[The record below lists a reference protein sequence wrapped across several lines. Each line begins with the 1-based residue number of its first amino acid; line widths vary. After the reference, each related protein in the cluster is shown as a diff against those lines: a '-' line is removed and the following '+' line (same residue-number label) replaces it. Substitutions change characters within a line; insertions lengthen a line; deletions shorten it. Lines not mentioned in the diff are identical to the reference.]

1 MKNLKKTSLLK
12 ITGALFILYLGIHY
26 WPNISGFLGAVF
38 SALTPLILGAMI
50 AYSLNIL
57 MSFYERHYFI
67 NSKNEA
73 VQKTRRPI
81 CLLLAMISLLA
92 VLTLVILL
100 IVPQIVSCI
109 RLLLAEIPAAIDQL
123 ILQLES
129 QNFFS
134 EELLDQIAALDWQ
147 TGIERFI
154 KTLSSGIGNVMD
166 VAFSVVSTIT
176 SGVTTAFLAI
186 VFSIYLLTGKDRL
199 CAQSQRLMKRY
210 LQEGIR
216 SKINYVLSVMDECFH
231 HYIVGQCTE
240 AVILGTLCTV
250 GMLILR
256 LPYAPMIGATVAFTA
271 LLPVVG
277 AYLGGAVGVF
287 LICMES
293 PVQAIV
299 FLVFLVILQQV
310 EGNLIY
316 PRVVGSS
323 IGLPGIWV
331 LAAVTVGGGVGGIFG
346 MLLGVPIAAAIYRLI
361 REDIRNYELEQTA
374 KDTP

>member
-1 MKNLKKTSLLK
+1 MKTLKKTSLFK
-12 ITGALFILYLGIHY
+12 ITGSLFILYLGIHY

-57 MSFYERHYFI
+57 MSFYEKHYFI
-67 NSKNEA
+67 NSQKEA
-73 VQKTRRPI
+73 VQKSRRPV
-81 CLLLAMISLLA
+81 CLLLAMVSLLA
-92 VLTLVILL
+92 VLALIVLL
-100 IVPQIVSCI
+100 IVPQIISCVK
-109 RLLLAEIPAAIDQL
+109 LLLAEIPAAIDQL
-123 ILQLES
+123 IVQLES

-134 EELLDQIAALDWQ
+134 EEFLDQIAALDWQ

-166 VAFSVVSTIT
+166 VAFSLVSTIT

-199 CAQSQRLMKRY
+199 RAQSHRLMKRY
-210 LQEGIR
+210 LQERIR
-216 SKINYVLSVMDECFH
+216 SKIIYVLSVMNECFH

-293 PVQAIV
+293 PIQAIV
-299 FLVFLVILQQV
+299 FLVFLVILQQI

-361 REDIRNYELEQTA
+361 REDVRHYELEHETQ
-374 KDTP
+374 DSP

>member
-1 MKNLKKTSLLK
+1 MKNIKKTSLLK

-57 MSFYERHYFI
+57 MSFYEKHYFV

-210 LQEGIR
+210 LREGIR

-293 PVQAIV
+293 PIQAIV

>member
-1 MKNLKKTSLLK
+1 MKTLKKTSLFK
-12 ITGALFILYLGIHY
+12 ITGSLFILYLGIHY

-57 MSFYERHYFI
+57 MSFYEKHYFI
-67 NSKNEA
+67 NSQKEA
-73 VQKTRRPI
+73 VQKSRRPV
-81 CLLLAMISLLA
+81 CLLLAMVSLLA
-92 VLTLVILL
+92 VLALIVLL
-100 IVPQIVSCI
+100 IVPQIISCVK
-109 RLLLAEIPAAIDQL
+109 LLLAEIPAAIDQL
-123 ILQLES
+123 IVQLES

-134 EELLDQIAALDWQ
+134 EEFLDQIAALDWQ

-166 VAFSVVSTIT
+166 VAFSLVSTIT

-199 CAQSQRLMKRY
+199 RAQSHRLMKRY
-210 LQEGIR
+210 LRERIR
-216 SKINYVLSVMDECFH
+216 SKIIYVLSVMNECFH

-293 PVQAIV
+293 PIQAIV
-299 FLVFLVILQQV
+299 FLVFLVILQQI

-361 REDIRNYELEQTA
+361 REDVRHYELEHETQ
-374 KDTP
+374 DSP

>member
-1 MKNLKKTSLLK
+1 MKNIKKKSLLK

-57 MSFYERHYFI
+57 MSFYEKHYFV

-210 LQEGIR
+210 LREGIR

-256 LPYAPMIGATVAFTA
+256 LPV
-271 LLPVVG
+271 
-277 AYLGGAVGVF
+277 
-287 LICMES
+287 
-293 PVQAIV
+293 
-299 FLVFLVILQQV
+299 
-310 EGNLIY
+310 
-316 PRVVGSS
+316 
-323 IGLPGIWV
+323 
-331 LAAVTVGGGVGGIFG
+331 
-346 MLLGVPIAAAIYRLI
+346 
-361 REDIRNYELEQTA
+361 
-374 KDTP
+374 